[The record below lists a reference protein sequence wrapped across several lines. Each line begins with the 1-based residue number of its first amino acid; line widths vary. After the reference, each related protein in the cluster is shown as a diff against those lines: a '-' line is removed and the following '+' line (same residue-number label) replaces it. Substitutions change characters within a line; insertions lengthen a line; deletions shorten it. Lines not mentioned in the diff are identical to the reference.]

1 MKKKI
6 IVLCSIFMVFILFVC
21 LRAFINNNKGK
32 YMVSAS
38 ISYGAV
44 DDENL
49 DKTKITYE
57 ITVSGSK
64 EDINNIF
71 SQELLIN
78 PDYTDLILEK
88 GPYNFQVKGTKN
100 PYIEVTGSFAFDTT
114 GKSKEDIGDMNLL
127 QGIKLID
134 MDNNEYTLNFKSN

>member
-1 MKKKI
+1 MI
-6 IVLCSIFMVFILFVC
+6 
-21 LRAFINNNKGK
+21 
-32 YMVSAS
+32 SAS

-49 DKTKITYE
+49 DKTRIAYE

-78 PDYTDLILEK
+78 PDYKDLILEK

-100 PYIEVTGSFAFDTT
+100 PYIEVTGSLVFDTR
-114 GKSKEDIGDMNLL
+114 GKSKEDIDDMNLL
-127 QGIKLID
+127 QGIKVID
-134 MDNNEYTLNFKSN
+134 MDNNEYTLAFKSK

>member
-1 MKKKI
+1 LKKKI

-21 LRAFINNNKGK
+21 LRAFIKNDKEK
-32 YMVSAS
+32 YMISAS

-49 DKTKITYE
+49 DKTRIAYE

-78 PDYTDLILEK
+78 PDYKDLILEK

-100 PYIEVTGSFAFDTT
+100 PYIEVTGSLVFDTR
-114 GKSKEDIGDMNLL
+114 GKSKEDIDDMNLL
-127 QGIKLID
+127 QGIKVID
-134 MDNNEYTLNFKSN
+134 MDNNEYTLAFKSK